1 MASGNAGKGRVHGV
15 RNRRT
20 QALIELAEAGESPVA
35 FALRVMRD
43 EKQDPDIRMTAARIA
58 ATYVH
63 PKPQPEARIVNFT
76 LPDSLGPESLTAVH
90 ETIIRAVAAGDLAVE
105 DARDIS
111 ATLESHRRIIETVD
125 LAQRIAAL
133 EAERGQGA
141 LVNLGVSNAGA

>member
-1 MASGNAGKGRVHGV
+1 MPGA

-20 QALIELAEAGESPVA
+20 TALLELAGAGETPVA

-43 EKQDPDIRMTAARIA
+43 GSQAPDLRMMAARISA
-58 ATYVH
+58 PFVH
-63 PKPQPEARIVNFT
+63 PKPQPEARIVNFEV
-76 LPDSLGPESLTAVH
+76 PEKLGPENLTAVH
-90 ETIIRAVAAGDLAVE
+90 ETVIRAVAAGDLAVE

-111 ATLESHRRIIETVD
+111 ATLETHRRFVETAE

-141 LVNLGVSNAGA
+141 LVNLGVSNAGT